1 MLLGYFISTT
11 GTKTGKL
18 KEAYI
23 MATLAEIRAK
33 LREQEDR
40 KGGGSNQ
47 QSGGDNAIYP
57 HWNMAEGTEA
67 VLRFLPDA
75 DSDNVFFW
83 KERLMIKLPFAGIKG
98 QTDSRPVTVNVPC
111 MEMYGETC
119 PVLSEVRGWFKDPA
133 LEDQGRKYWK
143 KRSYIFQGFV
153 ADDPLNEDSKP
164 ENPIRRFIIGP
175 QIFQIIKGAL
185 MDPEMEELPTD
196 YVRGVD
202 FRIKKTSK
210 GGYADYSTSQ
220 WSRRERALTDEEK
233 AAIDT
238 HGLHNLDDFLPK
250 KPGEVEV
257 KVIQEMFEAS
267 VDGEAYD
274 PNRWGQYF
282 RAPGMSAPTGDPN
295 SSKPAAPIAETKT
308 APMTPKE
315 EDANAGVTRD
325 ESGTPS
331 APEAST
337 ATTEDK
343 PSSERAQD
351 ILKMIRDRQS

>member
-1 MLLGYFISTT
+1 
-11 GTKTGKL
+11 
-18 KEAYI
+18 
-23 MATLAEIRAK
+23 
-33 LREQEDR
+33 
-40 KGGGSNQ
+40 
-47 QSGGDNAIYP
+47 
-57 HWNMAEGTEA
+57 
-67 VLRFLPDA
+67 
-75 DSDNVFFW
+75 
-83 KERLMIKLPFAGIKG
+83 
-98 QTDSRPVTVNVPC
+98 

-153 ADDPLNEDSKP
+153 AENPINEDSTP

-202 FRIKKTSK
+202 FRVKKTSK

-220 WSRRERALTDEEK
+220 WSRRERALTEEEK

-238 HGLHNLDDFLPK
+238 HGLYNLNDFLPK
-250 KPGEVEV
+250 KPTDVEV

-274 PNRWGQYF
+274 PERWGQYF

-295 SSKPAAPIAETKT
+295 ASKAPAAATPAPTPAPEPVAETVAEPAPAATT
-308 APMTPKE
+308 A
-315 EDANAGVTRD
+315 
-325 ESGTPS
+325 S
-331 APEAST
+331 A
-337 ATTEDK
+337 TEDK
-343 PSSERAQD
+343 PSSERAND
-351 ILKMIRDRQS
+351 ILAMIRSRQS